1 VQMILDFEKLA
12 ERLTQPLPGAPA
24 HEVARA
30 EAIGNLRPTFEHT
43 LPPRPGSVL
52 ILLYHDGAR
61 IRFPLTKRPD
71 YLGAHGGQVSLPGGK
86 AEGNETLVET
96 ALREAEEEIGINRK
110 DVHVLGK
117 LSDFFVIPS
126 NFMVTPIVASAGK
139 RPRFVPQEREVVKIL
154 EGDVEELL
162 REDALK
168 TKSITVS
175 KIYNLNA
182 PHFEID
188 GETVWGATA
197 MMLNEFRM
205 VVRDVTG
212 TQISNF

>member
-1 VQMILDFEKLA
+1 MILDFEKLA

-30 EAIGNLRPTFEHT
+30 ESIGDLRPIFEHSF
-43 LPPRPGSVL
+43 PPRPGSVL
-52 ILLYHDGAR
+52 ILLYPDGNR
-61 IRFPLTKRPD
+61 ICFPLTKRPD
-71 YLGAHGGQVSLPGGK
+71 YLGAHGGQISLPGGK
-86 AEGNETLVET
+86 AEGNETMTET

-110 DVHVLGK
+110 DVTVLGK

-126 NFMVTPIVASAGK
+126 NFMVTPIVATTSK
-139 RPRFVPQEREVVKIL
+139 RPVFVPQAREVVKIL
-154 EGDVEELL
+154 EGDVEELI

-182 PHFEID
+182 PHFEIE

-205 VVRDVTG
+205 VLRDVIG
-212 TQISNF
+212 NRNSNF